1 MKKRSRSPNGQAR
14 SPAYLLTFDPTDE
27 AEQRAW
33 AVMQRLAAQ
42 RRAKPVLIGFLMA
55 WSEIE
60 MRTNQR
66 YSVEDMMAMF
76 VTSVV
81 SGQRV
86 GLGPSNFVMDVM
98 AGDTPSIIVGTAD
111 HADPDEVRDELALGM
126 GDLFGDEG

>member
-1 MKKRSRSPNGQAR
+1 MTKRPRSPNGQAK
-14 SPAYLLTFDPTDE
+14 SPAYLLTFDPTNE

-55 WSEIE
+55 LSEIE
-60 MRTNQR
+60 MRTNQH
-66 YSVEDMMAMF
+66 YSVEDMMALF

-81 SGQRV
+81 SGQR
-86 GLGPSNFVMDVM
+86 GGFAPAGFALGDLSDE
-98 AGDTPSIIVGTAD
+98 TPSIIVGTAD

-126 GDLFGDEG
+126 GDLFGDD